1 MNTTL
6 FYLAFLLLSVALA
19 VIAFGPTWREWRHPT
34 DTAALQVLPQYTT
47 DIEHFSDRFRALVQ
61 AHQTQLPSPLSSPTT
76 IDFDFAP
83 VALEGMNWAA
93 MRRPLVCLGSI
104 KPQGAIVCSAPVF
117 IHGDFEAQPNS
128 RFVGLLAQ
136 GRIWLGAG
144 CEVGQ
149 WAHADASL
157 HLQRGCSGLRRLSSA
172 TSVELGADCSFE
184 RIQAPSISFGDDAT
198 VEPERESHAL
208 VDASFERLEGAVR
221 QSDHVTLIRGNCK
234 LPRMHRYHGSL
245 VVTGRLLIGAGT
257 EILGDVKARDGIV
270 MGAGARVQGALCS
283 EKQIQILDHAH
294 VTGPLVSESGILLGA
309 GVQVGT
315 PQALTTV
322 SAETIM
328 AEAGARAHGTV
339 WARRLGIVWTAGA
352 VAPTASFH

>member
-6 FYLAFLLLSVALA
+6 FYVAFILLSVALA
-19 VIAFGPTWREWRHPT
+19 TVAFGPTWREWRHPT

-61 AHQTQLPSPLSSPTT
+61 AHQTQLPGPPTT
-76 IDFDFAP
+76 DFDFAP
-83 VALEGMNWAA
+83 VSLDGVNWSA
-93 MRRPLVCLGSI
+93 MHRPLVCLSSI
-104 KPQGAIVCSAPVF
+104 KPQGAIECSAPIF
-117 IHGDFEAQPNS
+117 IHGDFEAQADS

-136 GRIWLGAG
+136 GRIRLGTG
-144 CEVGQ
+144 CDVGQ

-157 HLQRGCSGLRRLSSA
+157 YLERGCSGLRRLSSA
-172 TSVELGADCSFE
+172 TSVELEADCCFE
-184 RIQAPSISFGDDAT
+184 RIQAPHISFGGTAPPAPEH
-198 VEPERESHAL
+198 EPTL
-208 VDASFERLEGAVR
+208 LIGASFERLEGAVR
-221 QSDHVTLIRGNCK
+221 QSDHVTMIRGNCK

-270 MGAGARVQGALCS
+270 VGAGARVQGSLCS
-283 EKQIQILDHAH
+283 EKQIQILDDAH
-294 VTGPLVSESGILLGA
+294 VKGPLVSESGILLGV

-328 AEAGARAHGTV
+328 AEAGACAHGTV
-339 WARRLGIVWTAGA
+339 WARRLGVVWTA
-352 VAPTASFH
+352 

>member
-1 MNTTL
+1 MNTAL
-6 FYLAFLLLSVALA
+6 FYLAFILLSVALVA
-19 VIAFGPTWREWRHPT
+19 IAFGPTWREWRHPT

-61 AHQTQLPSPLSSPTT
+61 AHQTQLPGPPVD
-76 IDFDFAP
+76 DFDFAP
-83 VALEGMNWAA
+83 VSLDGINWAA
-93 MRRPLVCLGSI
+93 MPRPLVCLSSI
-104 KPQGAIVCSAPVF
+104 KPLGAIACSAPIF
-117 IHGDFEAQPNS
+117 IHGDFEAEANS
-128 RFVGLLAQ
+128 SFVGLLAQ
-136 GRIWLGAG
+136 GRIRLGTG
-144 CEVGQ
+144 CSVGQ

-157 HLQRGCSGLRRLSSA
+157 YLERGCSGLRRLSSA
-172 TSVELGADCSFE
+172 TSVELEADCCFE
-184 RIQAPSISFGDDAT
+184 RIQAPNISFGGHTSTTA
-198 VEPERESHAL
+198 VPEREPHAL
-208 VDASFERLEGAVR
+208 IEASFERLEGSVR
-221 QSDHVTLIRGNCK
+221 QSDHVTMIQGNCK

-270 MGAGARVQGALCS
+270 MGAGARVQGSLCS
-283 EKQIQILDHAH
+283 EKQIQILDDAH
-294 VTGPLVSESGILLGA
+294 VKGPLVSESGILLGA

-339 WARRLGIVWTAGA
+339 WARRLGVVWTA
-352 VAPTASFH
+352 